1 MKNFILFFS
10 KSKSFYIG
18 IFFLMYL
25 GLQAQEICGNGLD
38 DDGDGYVDQYDP
50 DCFTDPI
57 PSCIAPALDPDFQ
70 IGLSIQG
77 PANTLDVSISPTIG
91 DLDGDGVVEII
102 APLGDSS
109 QGYITYHV
117 INGILQNANINFNLP
132 MNPPVD
138 GTVVQP
144 ALADIDKDGTAEV
157 ITVGK
162 DGYVYVFSHTGG
174 DMTTYEFKSDYP
186 TFNFGSPRI
195 ADIDQDGIP
204 EVVVGNDVFQFDLV
218 AKTLI
223 RKVSIPNTLPY
234 GRDSA
239 NWGTDVVVVDILPS
253 NPGKEIVAG
262 SLIYG
267 VDMVSGTY
275 GILKNLNTIDPIV
288 PLHADG
294 PTAVGDLDLD
304 GDLDVAFATDS
315 HFYIWDPLDNRLLLN
330 FATSNIRRS
339 MPTISYVYDEVTNN
353 GMSLDYPEVLIGN
366 ANVIRAFNLQ
376 IPGNLVWTLPTT
388 DDSGQTGITSFD
400 FNGDGIQELVY
411 NDQTQIRDRKSVV

>member
-1 MKNFILFFS
+1 
-10 KSKSFYIG
+10 
-18 IFFLMYL
+18 
-25 GLQAQEICGNGLD
+25 
-38 DDGDGYVDQYDP
+38 
-50 DCFTDPI
+50 
-57 PSCIAPALDPDFQ
+57 
-70 IGLSIQG
+70 
-77 PANTLDVSISPTIG
+77 
-91 DLDGDGVVEII
+91 
-102 APLGDSS
+102 
-109 QGYITYHV
+109 
-117 INGILQNANINFNLP
+117 
-132 MNPPVD
+132 
-138 GTVVQP
+138 
-144 ALADIDKDGTAEV
+144 
-157 ITVGK
+157 
-162 DGYVYVFSHTGG
+162 VYVFSHTGG
-174 DMTTYEFKSDYP
+174 DMTTYEFKSDYS

-411 NDQTQIRDRKSVV
+411 NDQTQIRIINGNTSSPINLATFNSGTLTWMEHPVIADVDNDGQAEMIAFSGPPNAGTGQGSLNIFEAAGGTIWQPAREVWNQRGYRVVNVNDDLSIPVQESVITNFMPANSSRYRVL

>member
-117 INGILQNANINFNLP
+117 INGILQNANINFTIPLIQ
-132 MNPPVD
+132 PVS

-144 ALADIDKDGTAEV
+144 AMADIDKDGTAEL
-157 ITVGK
+157 ITVGL
-162 DGYVYVFSHTGG
+162 DGYVYVFAHTGG
-174 DMTTYEFKSDYP
+174 NAGTYEFKSDFP
-186 TFNFGSPRI
+186 TYNFGSPRI
-195 ADIDQDGIP
+195 TDIDQDGVP
-204 EVVVGNDVFQFDLV
+204 EVIVGNNVFQFDLV
-218 AKTLI
+218 AKTLV
-223 RKVSIPNTLPY
+223 RKVFIPNTLPY
-234 GRDSA
+234 GLDSI

-262 SLIYG
+262 SVIYG
-267 VDMVSGTY
+267 VNWLTETY
-275 GILKNLNTIDPIV
+275 SILKNLNTIAPVV
-288 PLHADG
+288 P
-294 PTAVGDLDLD
+294 
-304 GDLDVAFATDS
+304 F
-315 HFYIWDPLDNRLLLN
+315 
-330 FATSNIRRS
+330 
-339 MPTISYVYDEVTNN
+339 
-353 GMSLDYPEVLIGN
+353 
-366 ANVIRAFNLQ
+366 
-376 IPGNLVWTLPTT
+376 
-388 DDSGQTGITSFD
+388 
-400 FNGDGIQELVY
+400 
-411 NDQTQIRDRKSVV
+411 